1 MNNNMINNNSMVKK
15 QVKML
20 KSLAHP
26 YRLRIIKTLRDGE
39 HRVCYI
45 ESHLGLE
52 QPYCSQQLAILQ
64 KAGLVKSH
72 RDGKY
77 IFYQVVDS
85 RVFVVVDIID
95 ELARL

>member
-1 MNNNMINNNSMVKK
+1 MNNNMISNNAKVKK
-15 QVKML
+15 QVKLL

-26 YRLRIIKTLRDGE
+26 YRLRIIRTLRDGE

-64 KAGLVKSH
+64 KAGLVRSR
-72 RDGKY
+72 RDGKN
-77 IFYQVVDS
+77 IFYKVVDS

-95 ELARL
+95 DLAKL